1 MSVIKFTKVQK
12 QSLAFLLLLSVASI
26 ETFASAG
33 GGGGGHS
40 GGGGSSGGGGGGDG
54 AGVIIYLLFRLIFA
68 LPFPLNVIVIV
79 AIVVALY
86 FYAKNKGNASSFN
99 NIPTK
104 NFNKSSS
111 TYFVPLTSPIDNS
124 FLEKNPGFDEFA
136 FKDKVK
142 IAFLAIQEAWMKKDV
157 SSVRKWISDGVYQRF
172 TTQFVMMNLLD
183 QVNTMQNIV
192 VQRVSI
198 DKTEN
203 DGPYSIIHLAIQFTM
218 IDSFVSAKY
227 PNLND
232 GGPYEGIEYWTF
244 IKKNGIEIKDLYTS
258 NNCPKCGGELKDI
271 AGETAKCG
279 YCGTITSLGDYD
291 WILSEISQPDDYVS
305 LSKNFEAEGKNTKKI
320 REQLPWLKNDAVQ
333 WLEDKASN
341 AYMQIMT
348 ATVKKDP
355 TIIRRFC
362 SEEMYENF
370 AATKED
376 PFIFNRLY
384 LNAVQLNN
392 AYQKDGKDYLVFFIK
407 KSFQKIRITVNQAIL
422 LNQSVQTGKE
432 VMIMCRDTKFE
443 KANGELYAHS
453 CPSCSAPV
461 KDTTEIKCGFCGA
474 VLNSTKYEWIVD
486 KITSPQMYQSGS
498 SIIGASMAT
507 KATIAQADSALTERD
522 YILNNM
528 MIVWAAD
535 GQFQDKEQLMALT
548 LARELGFDVDRIR
561 GIFDMARMKQLALR
575 MPSDPA
581 VKTKV
586 MARMT
591 SAAMADG
598 NISEVEQAVLDQAD
612 AM

>member
-1 MSVIKFTKVQK
+1 MSVIKFTKAQK
-12 QSLAFLLLLSVASI
+12 QSLTFLLLLCVASI

-104 NFNKSSS
+104 NYNKSSS
-111 TYFVPLTSPIDNS
+111 NYFAPLSSPIDNA
-124 FLEKNPGFDEFA
+124 FLDKNPGFDEFA

-142 IAFLAIQEAWMKKDV
+142 IAFLAIQEAWMKKDI

-183 QVNTMQNIV
+183 QVNTMEHIM

-203 DGPYSIIHLAIQFTM
+203 DGPYSIVHVAIQFTM
-218 IDSFVSAKY
+218 NDSFVSAKY

-244 IKKNGIEIKDLYTS
+244 IKKNGIEVKDLYST

-305 LSKNFEAEGKNTKKI
+305 LSKDFEAEGKNTNKI
-320 REQLPWLKNDAVQ
+320 RAQLPWLKNDAVQ

-341 AYMQIMT
+341 AYMQVMT

-355 TIIRRFC
+355 SIIRRFC
-362 SEEMYENF
+362 GDEMYEHF
-370 AATKED
+370 AAKKED
-376 PFIFNRLY
+376 AYIFNRLY
-384 LNAVQLNN
+384 LNTVQLNN

-407 KSFQKIRITVNQAIL
+407 KSFQKVRTTVNQAIL
-422 LNQSVQTGKE
+422 LNQSVQTGNE
-432 VMIMCRDTKFE
+432 VMIMCRDTTFE

-461 KDTTEIKCGFCGA
+461 ADTTEIKCGFCGSI
-474 VLNSTKYEWIVD
+474 LNSTKYEWIVV
-486 KITSPQMYQSGS
+486 KITTPELYQAGN
-498 SIIGASMAT
+498 IGATMVT
-507 KATIAQADSALTERD
+507 KATIAQADASLAERD

-528 MIVWAAD
+528 MIIWAAD
-535 GQFQDKEQLMALT
+535 GQFQDKEQVMALS

-561 GIFDMARMKQLALR
+561 GIFDMARMKQLPLR
-575 MPSDPA
+575 MPTDPQ
-581 VKTKV
+581 VKAKV

-591 SAAMADG
+591 AAAMADG
-598 NISEVEQAVLDQAD
+598 SISEVEQAVLDQAE

>member
-1 MSVIKFTKVQK
+1 MSVIKFTKAQK
-12 QSLAFLLLLSVASI
+12 QSLTFLLLLCVASI

-104 NFNKSSS
+104 NYNKSSS
-111 TYFVPLTSPIDNS
+111 NYFAPLSSPIDNA
-124 FLEKNPGFDEFA
+124 FLDKNPGFDEFA

-142 IAFLAIQEAWMKKDV
+142 IAFLAIQEAWMKKDI

-183 QVNTMQNIV
+183 QVNTMEHIM

-203 DGPYSIIHLAIQFTM
+203 DGPYSIVHVAIQFTM
-218 IDSFVSAKY
+218 NDSFVSAKY

-244 IKKNGIEIKDLYTS
+244 IKKNGIEVKDLYST

-305 LSKNFEAEGKNTKKI
+305 LSKDFEAEGKNTNKI
-320 REQLPWLKNDAVQ
+320 RAQLPWLKNDAVQ

-341 AYMQIMT
+341 AYMQVMT

-355 TIIRRFC
+355 SIIRRFC
-362 SEEMYENF
+362 GDEMYEHF
-370 AATKED
+370 AAKKED
-376 PFIFNRLY
+376 AYIFNRLY
-384 LNAVQLNN
+384 LNTVQLNN

-407 KSFQKIRITVNQAIL
+407 KSFQKVRTTVNQAIL
-422 LNQSVQTGKE
+422 LNQSVQTGNE
-432 VMIMCRDTKFE
+432 VMIMCRDTTFE

-461 KDTTEIKCGFCGA
+461 ADTTEIKCGFCGSI
-474 VLNSTKYEWIVD
+474 LNSTKYEWIVV
-486 KITSPQMYQSGS
+486 KITTPELYQAGNT
-498 SIIGASMAT
+498 GATMVT
-507 KATIAQADSALTERD
+507 KATIAQADASLAERD

-528 MIVWAAD
+528 MIIWAAD
-535 GQFQDKEQLMALT
+535 GQFQDKEQVMALS

-561 GIFDMARMKQLALR
+561 GIFDMARMKQLPLR
-575 MPSDPA
+575 MPTDPQ
-581 VKTKV
+581 VKAKV

-591 SAAMADG
+591 AAAMADG
-598 NISEVEQAVLDQAD
+598 SISEVEQAVLDQAE

>member
-1 MSVIKFTKVQK
+1 MSVIKFTKAQK
-12 QSLAFLLLLSVASI
+12 QSLTFLLLLCVANI

-54 AGVIIYLLFRLIFA
+54 AGVIIYLLFRLILA

-104 NFNKSSS
+104 NYNKSSS
-111 TYFVPLTSPIDNS
+111 NYFAPLSSPINNA
-124 FLEKNPGFDEFA
+124 FLDKNPGFDEFA

-142 IAFLAIQEAWMKKDV
+142 IAFLAIQEAWMKKDI

-183 QVNTMQNIV
+183 QVNTMEHIM

-203 DGPYSIIHLAIQFTM
+203 DGPYSIVHVAIQFTM
-218 IDSFVSAKY
+218 NDSFVSAKY

-244 IKKNGIEIKDLYTS
+244 IKKNGIEVKDLYST

-305 LSKNFEAEGKNTKKI
+305 LSKDFEAEGKNTNKI
-320 REQLPWLKNDAVQ
+320 RAQLPWLKNDAVQ

-341 AYMQIMT
+341 AYMQVMT

-355 TIIRRFC
+355 SIIRRFC
-362 SEEMYENF
+362 GDEMYEHF
-370 AATKED
+370 AAKKED
-376 PFIFNRLY
+376 AYIFNRLY

-407 KSFQKIRITVNQAIL
+407 KSFQKVRTTVNQAIL
-422 LNQSVQTGKE
+422 LNQSVQTGNE
-432 VMIMCRDTKFE
+432 VMIMCRDTTFV

-461 KDTTEIKCGFCGA
+461 ADTTEIKCGFCGSI
-474 VLNSTKYEWIVD
+474 LNSTKYEWIVV
-486 KITSPQMYQSGS
+486 KITTPELYQAGN
-498 SIIGASMAT
+498 IGATMVT
-507 KATIAQADSALTERD
+507 KATIAQADASLAERD

-528 MIVWAAD
+528 MIIWAAD
-535 GQFQDKEQLMALT
+535 GQFQDKEQVMALS

-561 GIFDMARMKQLALR
+561 GIFDMARMKQLPLR
-575 MPSDPA
+575 MPTDPQ
-581 VKTKV
+581 VKAKV

-591 SAAMADG
+591 AAAMADG
-598 NISEVEQAVLDQAD
+598 SISEVEQAVLDQAE

>member
-1 MSVIKFTKVQK
+1 MSVIKFTKAQK
-12 QSLAFLLLLSVASI
+12 QSLVFLLLLCVASI

-54 AGVIIYLLFRLIFA
+54 AGVIIYLLFRLILA

-104 NFNKSSS
+104 NYNKSSS
-111 TYFVPLTSPIDNS
+111 NYFTPLSSPIDNA
-124 FLEKNPGFDEFA
+124 FLDKNPGFDEFA

-142 IAFLAIQEAWMKKDV
+142 IAFLAIQEAWMKKDI

-183 QVNTMQNIV
+183 QVNTMEHIM

-203 DGPYSIIHLAIQFTM
+203 DGPYSIVHVAIQFTM
-218 IDSFVSAKY
+218 NDSFVSAKY

-244 IKKNGIEIKDLYTS
+244 IKKNGIEVKDLYST

-305 LSKNFEAEGKNTKKI
+305 LSKDFEAEGKNTNKI
-320 REQLPWLKNDAVQ
+320 RAQLPWLKNDAVQ

-341 AYMQIMT
+341 AYMQVMT

-355 TIIRRFC
+355 SIIRRFC
-362 SEEMYENF
+362 GDEMYEHF
-370 AATKED
+370 AAKKED
-376 PFIFNRLY
+376 AYIFNRLY

-407 KSFQKIRITVNQAIL
+407 KSFQKVRTTVNQAIL
-422 LNQSVQTGKE
+422 LNQSVQTGNE
-432 VMIMCRDTKFE
+432 VMIMCRDTTFE

-461 KDTTEIKCGFCGA
+461 ADTTEIKCGFCGSI
-474 VLNSTKYEWIVD
+474 LNSTKYEWIVD
-486 KITSPQMYQSGS
+486 KITTPELYQAGN
-498 SIIGASMAT
+498 IGATMVT
-507 KATIAQADSALTERD
+507 KATIAQADASLAERD

-528 MIVWAAD
+528 MIIWAAD
-535 GQFQDKEQLMALT
+535 GQFQDKEQVMALS

-561 GIFDMARMKQLALR
+561 GIFDMARMKQLPLR
-575 MPSDPA
+575 MPTDPQ
-581 VKTKV
+581 VKAKV

-591 SAAMADG
+591 AAAMADG
-598 NISEVEQAVLDQAD
+598 SISEVEQAVLDQAE